1 MMRVAVCDDNNV
13 MLDFLVRQITEH
25 MGIHSMTCEISRFES
40 GSGFI
45 HEHEAEPF
53 DVVFLDIRMP
63 DMNGFEVAKK
73 IRALSENT
81 YIVFITTEENL
92 VYDSFDFRP
101 FNFIPKGNSQVLRI
115 KLDNVIGKLAEHVGE
130 NCPLCFTLAFGQKK
144 YIEPADIICILS
156 KSNYLDVICKTE
168 NIRIRGK
175 INDIIGQLSP
185 RHFTRI
191 HNRCVVNLKHLCR
204 IDNNR
209 SKAVLDN
216 GMEFDVSRSYKPA
229 LIERYNLFLRDRL

>member
-1 MMRVAVCDDNNV
+1 MIYVAVCDDNNV
-13 MLDFLVRQITEH
+13 MLDFLVRQVTEH
-25 MGIHSMTCEISRFES
+25 MENYSMECEISRFTS
-40 GSGFI
+40 GSEFVLA
-45 HEHEAEPF
+45 HKAAPF
-53 DVVFLDIRMP
+53 DIVFLDIKMP

-73 IRALSENT
+73 IRELSENT

-101 FNFIPKGNSQVLRI
+101 FNFIPKGNDQVLRI
-115 KLDNVIGKLAEHVGE
+115 KLDNVVGKLAEHIGE
-130 NCPLCFTLAFGQKK
+130 NLPICFSLSFGQKK
-144 YIEPADIICILS
+144 YIPPADIICISS

-168 NIRIRGK
+168 NIHIRGK

-204 IDNNR
+204 IDNTR
-209 SKAVLDN
+209 SKALLDN
-216 GMEFDVSRSYKPA
+216 GMELDISRSYKTV
-229 LIERYNLFLRDRL
+229 LTERYNLFLRDRL